1 MLTFVPLSAEKDN
14 RHIGESV
21 FALSYR
27 RNLVLACV
35 FYANDTGVGIV
46 SACLHPGFVRT
57 SSVIGGRSSTL
68 SFYYS
73 SLPEFGETKLTTM

>member
-1 MLTFVPLSAEKDN
+1 MDVRMTTAPS
-14 RHIGESV
+14 
-21 FALSYR
+21 
-27 RNLVLACV
+27 LVLACV

-57 SSVIGGRSSTL
+57 SSVIGERSSTL

-73 SLPEFGETKLTTM
+73 SLPELGETKLTTMSSTIT